1 MAMILSNII
10 NRFFPRLPLPLIQLI
25 FGFFLGYFGSEHVL
39 RLNPEIFLAVVIAPL
54 LFREGE
60 ESDIPSIL
68 KHWQTVLFL
77 AFIVVFITVFSVG
90 YCIHWMI
97 PALPLAACFAIGAAL
112 GPTDIVAM
120 TSLSKE
126 FSFPKRVSN
135 VLKGEGLINDA
146 SGIISFQFA
155 INALTLGTFSLSKAS
170 VSLLFSVF
178 GGVLVGIV
186 LGILNRKITGV
197 LEELITVDVTGHLL
211 MEIVL
216 PFLSFFI
223 AEKFHVSGIIASVV
237 AGVLQASR
245 FKKITLLD
253 ARVDAVTNTVWKV
266 LTFAMTSL
274 VFILFGVE
282 LEVVFFNYN
291 AKNTVE
297 GVYLIFIILL
307 ATAVLFI
314 TRFVILALY
323 YRFVSWR
330 RQKSYARYLHDA
342 LLLTFSG
349 VKGTV
354 SIATIL
360 LAPSLIHKSIP
371 SERPTMILLVA
382 GVTLCTFVT
391 GMIVLPILGEQKE
404 VLRDH
409 YVEIDI
415 LEEVIAQLEEDAKK
429 LRNRAAIDATIDNYR
444 MRIQNLVIDS
454 EFNKLKKDLYKLRL
468 KMLKMETQ
476 GLKDAYQKK
485 EINDFAYE
493 YYFKYIKLSEQRISH
508 SFISPLNFLAV
519 MLKRMIFNIKFRF
532 KFIRSFILR
541 KYKRQKLTSDEK
553 RSIRTV
559 YVTNTKMLLS
569 FLEKVEGKYNSK
581 LIDYLKADRVREME
595 ILRNHSFVERII
607 IKARLNNVEEMMRGY
622 YLERKII
629 FEYKEKEKLTGKKVL
644 ELQKNVNVLESYSLK
659 EKDPNLSY
667 SLFDF
672 LRYHGE

>member
-10 NRFFPRLPLPLIQLI
+10 NRFFPRIPLPLIQLI
-25 FGFFLGYFGSEHVL
+25 FGLFLGYFDSKHVL
-39 RLNPEIFLAVVIAPL
+39 RLNSEVFLAIVIAPL

-77 AFIVVFITVFSVG
+77 AFILVFITVFSVG
-90 YCIHWMI
+90 YSIHQMI
-97 PALPLAACFAIGAAL
+97 PSLSLAACFAIGAAL
-112 GPTDIVAM
+112 GPTDIVTM

-126 FSFPKRVSN
+126 FNFPKRVTS

-155 INALTLGTFSLSKAS
+155 ITALTLGTFSLAKAS
-170 VSLLFSVF
+170 ASLLLAVF

-186 LGILNRKITGV
+186 LGILNRRIIGI

-211 MEIVL
+211 MEVVL

-266 LTFAMTSL
+266 LTFAMNSI
-274 VFILFGVE
+274 VFILFGIE
-282 LEVVFFNYN
+282 LEMVFFTYN
-291 AKNTVE
+291 AKNIIE
-297 GVYLIFIILL
+297 GFYLIFIVLL
-307 ATAVLFI
+307 ATAVLFV
-314 TRFVILALY
+314 TRFVALALY

-330 RQKSYARYLHDA
+330 RHKSYERYLHDA

-360 LAPSLIHKSIP
+360 LTPELVHKSVQ
-371 SERPTMILLVA
+371 SERSIMILLVA
-382 GVTLCTFVT
+382 GVTFCAFIT
-391 GMIVLPILGEQKE
+391 GLIVLPILGEQKE

-429 LRNRAAIDATIDNYR
+429 LRNRAALDVTIDNYR
-444 MRIQNLVIDS
+444 MRIQDLVIDS
-454 EFNKLKKDLYKLRL
+454 ESNKLKKDLYKLRL
-468 KMLKMETQ
+468 KMLKMEMQ
-476 GLKDAYQKK
+476 GLKAAYQKK
-485 EINDFAYE
+485 EISDFAYE
-493 YYFKYIKLSEQRISH
+493 YYFRYIKISEQRISH
-508 SFISPLNFLAV
+508 NFISPVSFLDV
-519 MLKRMIFNIKFRF
+519 MLKRMIFNIKLRF
-532 KFIRSFILR
+532 KFIWSFIFH
-541 KYKRQKLTSDEK
+541 KHKRQKLTSDEK
-553 RSIRTV
+553 RMIRTM
-559 YVTNTKMLLS
+559 YAANTKTILA
-569 FLEKVEGKYNSK
+569 FLDKAKGKYNSK
-581 LIDYLKADRVREME
+581 LIDYLKADRIREVE
-595 ILRNHSFVERII
+595 ILRDRSFIERII
-607 IKARLNNVEEMMRGY
+607 VKAKLNNVEEMMRGY

-629 FEYKEKEKLTGKKVL
+629 FEYKEKGKLTGKKAL

-659 EKDPNLSY
+659 ERDPNLSY

-672 LRYHGE
+672 LRTC